1 VQQNILISV
10 KNLTKTF
17 GKGSLAVRVLDLK
30 CLEIREGDF
39 IAVTGPS
46 GCGKT
51 TLLNLLSA
59 LDRPSGGD
67 IFFRGENIVGLNEA
81 ALCRYRRA
89 KIGFVFQSHH
99 LIPSL
104 SALKNVLLPAL
115 TTGNGF
121 PGRARQLLGMVGLA
135 GKERRLPGQLSGGE
149 QQRVAIARSLIMDP
163 DLILA
168 DEPTG
173 NLDTTSGERIIDLF
187 KKLNLQGK
195 TMVMATHDPQVAEAC
210 GRIIRLR
217 DGRVVSDSRPN

>member
-1 VQQNILISV
+1 MQQNNILISV
-10 KNLTKTF
+10 KNLTKTY
-17 GKGSLAVRVLDLK
+17 GKGNLAARVLDLK
-30 CLEIREGDF
+30 HLEIMEGDF
-39 IAVTGPS
+39 ISVTGPS
-46 GCGKT
+46 GCGKS

-67 IFFRGENIVGLNEA
+67 IFFRGENIVGLNET
-81 ALCRYRRA
+81 ALCKYRKA

-104 SALKNVLLPAL
+104 NALKNVLLPAL

-121 PGRARQLLGMVGLA
+121 PGRARELLGMVGLA

-173 NLDTTSGERIIDLF
+173 NLDTASGEIILDLF
-187 KKLNLQGK
+187 KRLNRLGK
-195 TMVMATHDPQVAEAC
+195 TMIMATHDPQVAGAC

-217 DGRVVSDSRPN
+217 DGRIVSDSRL